1 MALYSHLPHKCFTER
16 PADGTDSGIYGQDR
30 PDWVA
35 RLSNVRCRLVI
46 KEQKKVVDTEHE
58 GAVISTYKLMVLA
71 RTDLKHGDRIT
82 QVVAD
87 DGTTWGPFAVEEVL
101 PRRSRRTHH
110 ITFTLERVIPRP
122 I

>member
-1 MALYSHLPHKCFTER
+1 MALYKHLIHTCSTER

-35 RLSNVRCRLVI
+35 HLSNVRCRLVI
-46 KEQKKVVDTEHE
+46 KEQKKVMDTEHE
-58 GAVISTYKLMVLA
+58 GAGISTYKLMVLA

-87 DGTTWGPFAVEEVL
+87 DGTTWGPFDVREVL
-101 PRRSRRTHH
+101 PRRSTRTHH
-110 ITFTLERVIPRP
+110 ITFSLERANP
-122 I
+122 